1 MSLGAGIA
9 LLVIGAILAFAIN
22 ADVGWVDLS
31 MVGYILMIAGAVGII
46 IGIVLLARRSRTDV
60 VSRTVVDP
68 VNGERVSRTT
78 SDRDAPMI

>member
-68 VNGERVSRTT
+68 VNGERVSHTT
-78 SDRDAPMI
+78 SDRDAPMV